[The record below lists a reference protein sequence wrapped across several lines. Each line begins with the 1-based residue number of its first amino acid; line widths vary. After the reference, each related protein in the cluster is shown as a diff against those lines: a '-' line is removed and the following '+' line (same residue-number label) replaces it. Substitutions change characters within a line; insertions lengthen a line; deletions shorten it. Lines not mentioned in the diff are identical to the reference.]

1 MNYKVLP
8 VTIWLLMCV
17 SAASIKAKIDPKTA
31 VGIWLFDEGEGRV
44 AHDLSDRGPK
54 GNGKLEKGAKW
65 AKGKFGHG
73 IEFDGKDDY
82 VQIAPS
88 DRYNPKNAKGIHNFT
103 VTFWMYPYAIGGN
116 NPAGTGNGTL
126 VIANGNPGDGGGA
139 NWWFEYWNAGNFE
152 FKSCQAG
159 CAGASL
165 PLKESKNKWEFVA
178 GIYNGKEYELYLN
191 GEFKHKG
198 TNKVGDPE
206 KGLLIGSGLCP
217 KGHGCDKGYFKG
229 IIDDVAV
236 FNVKLNKTDI
246 NTLMKD
252 GLGKALALN
261 TAVQLNGKL
270 TTTWS
275 ILRTN

>member
-1 MNYKVLP
+1 MNSKVLST
-8 VTIWLLMCV
+8 TIMCLMLI
-17 SAASIKAKIDPKTA
+17 SISLVKAELDPKNA
-31 VGIWLFDEGEGRV
+31 VGIWLFNEG
-44 AHDLSDRGPK
+44 K
-54 GNGKLEKGAKW
+54 GKITNDSSGHKSNGKLEKGATW

-82 VQIAPS
+82 VEIAPS
-88 DRYNPKNAKGIHNFT
+88 KRYNPKVLT

-126 VIANGNPGDGGGA
+126 VVANGDPGDGGGA

-159 CAGASL
+159 CAAATTAVNA
-165 PLKESKNKWEFVA
+165 PDEWYFIT
-178 GIYNGKEYELYLN
+178 GIYNGKEYELYVN

-198 TNKVGDPE
+198 PNVIGDPE

-217 KGHGCDKGYFKG
+217 AGHGCDGGYFKG
-229 IIDDVAV
+229 IIDDVVV
-236 FNVKLNKTDI
+236 FNVILDEAAIGN
-246 NTLMKD
+246 LMKK
-252 GLGKALALN
+252 GAGQTLGVL
-261 TAVQLNGKL
+261 TVHPHEKL

-275 ILRTN
+275 VLKTD

>member
-1 MNYKVLP
+1 MNSKVLST
-8 VTIWLLMCV
+8 TIMYLMLI
-17 SAASIKAKIDPKTA
+17 SISLVKAELDPKNA
-31 VGIWLFDEGEGRV
+31 VGIWLFNEG
-44 AHDLSDRGPK
+44 K
-54 GNGKLEKGAKW
+54 GKITNDSSGHKSNGKLEKGATW

-82 VQIAPS
+82 VEIAPS
-88 DRYNPKNAKGIHNFT
+88 KRYNPKVLT

-126 VIANGNPGDGGGA
+126 VVANGDPGDGGGA

-178 GIYNGKEYELYLN
+178 GIYNVKEYELYLN

-217 KGHGCDKGYFKG
+217 KGHGCDKGYFKV
-229 IIDDVAV
+229 IIYDVAV

-252 GLGKALALN
+252 GLGQALALN

-275 ILRTN
+275 ILKTN